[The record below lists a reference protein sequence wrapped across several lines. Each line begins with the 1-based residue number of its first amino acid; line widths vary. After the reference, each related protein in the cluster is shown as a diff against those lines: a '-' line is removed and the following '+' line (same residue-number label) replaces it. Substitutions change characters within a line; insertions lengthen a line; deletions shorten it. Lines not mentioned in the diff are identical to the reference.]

1 MPRYIDADAAVERI
15 NNAKTC
21 LPPEAFKPG
30 VASAF
35 KTAVSIINTTP
46 AADVAPVRH
55 AVRQPLSSPEAP
67 TSLFE
72 DFCPRCHAY
81 LFRSDSYCPTCGAKM
96 DGKGE
101 D

>member
-1 MPRYIDADAAVERI
+1 MSRFVDADKALRELNATMFPSGQMYSYAAGLVKEY
-15 NNAKTC
+15 
-21 LPPEAFKPG
+21 LE
-30 VASAF
+30 SAP
-35 KTAVSIINTTP
+35 T
-46 AADVAPVRH
+46 ADVEPVRH

-96 DGKGE
+96 GTDK
-101 D
+101 